1 MITNN
6 STYGTYKFPDEMVS
20 NEKKKSFDF
29 AKDYASAIWSQ
40 WSARYY
46 NQCDNMSVWEK
57 YALGEHSIERLER
70 NITNNGKLIKKEFLR
85 YDPKDRIK
93 FLPRLLRNFYNSVD
107 FSEFVPVVRA
117 IDESATKIKANRK
130 NEKLKLFH
138 AKDFIQEVAAMNGG
152 QSPIPLDQIPQSKEQ
167 VQLEEESAKPL
178 RIERGE
184 LKAIEFVALTNNFH
198 IQQKKYLK
206 TAVEKNIVAARVD
219 TDVLEG
225 IKISPINP
233 YDFIYDD
240 SDDTNIFYDNAK
252 YFGEIKEISVGMFR
266 NIAAESGLKFSDNEI
281 KKMAKIS
288 ENDTLTNSIKIK
300 VLYYAFK
307 TFFQEVYK
315 KKVNRE
321 TKHISLID
329 RTNDIGTEREYNP
342 KQKSD
347 ISEKIVDNYDVWFE
361 GILVLD
367 NDRTI
372 LRHRLVKNM
381 PEHKGRILPPYIMC
395 KPREVGIVEECVPK
409 IDAIQELRLRI
420 LHHRNNLKGDITEID
435 PDAIANIVLNPGDK
449 PLAPQE
455 VLSYYFTMGLAFRR
469 TKDEDGEL
477 IQNNRPLSQ
486 IPESI
491 PRALIELTNQY
502 IAEIQDLQ
510 MAFGATQLD
519 AAKPDPKT
527 LTPGE
532 VFRMSDNTAMRDYTD
547 ALYQFCIRILQTVSS
562 RINDAFEWKHI
573 RERFIE
579 NIGGDDVEA
588 IEQYRKDRKQHYF
601 DVYLDY
607 IPTKQERAE
616 FLADLTAHVNNGTL
630 DALDKM
636 ELSSI
641 RNPLQARA
649 SLRLR
654 LEAKRQ
660 QMQQFELDKIK
671 ENQNQN
677 ILASNVAYENKAK
690 LSEQEFQ
697 QKMQLEDKKFEHETF
712 LTQKQGEIKI
722 IESNNTRE
730 AKFQIEEYRNKF
742 NADLTAFK
750 KEQDAALRKE
760 IQQMS
765 AENQAQMIKLRKGE
779 ISDINQPSTPEV
791 DLSNLQEQTL

>member
-6 STYGTYKFPDEMVS
+6 STHGINKFPDEMIS
-20 NEKKKSFDF
+20 NEKKKLFSF
-29 AKDYASAIWSQ
+29 AKEYASAIWSL
-40 WSARYY
+40 WS
-46 NQCDNMSVWEK
+46 EK
-57 YALGEHSIERLER
+57 YFGVCDSMDLHEQYAIGKHPIERLEK

-107 FSEFVPVVRA
+107 FSEFVPVARA
-117 IDESATKIKANRK
+117 IDESATEIRAKRK
-130 NEKLKLFH
+130 EEKLKLFH
-138 AKDFIQEVAAMNGG
+138 AKDFIEEAAALNGG
-152 QSPIPLDQIPQSKEQ
+152 MSPIPLNKIPNSKEQ
-167 VQLEEESAKPL
+167 IQLEEEAAKPL
-178 RIERGE
+178 RVERGE
-184 LKAIEFVALTNNFH
+184 IKAIQFVALTNNFH
-198 IQQKKYLK
+198 IQQKKYLQ
-206 TAVEKNIVAARVD
+206 TAVEKNLVAARID
-219 TDVLEG
+219 TDVIEG
-225 IKISPINP
+225 IKITPINP
-233 YDFIYDD
+233 YSFIFDD
-240 SDDTNIFYDNAK
+240 SDDTSIFYDDAR
-252 YFGEIKEISVGMFR
+252 YFGEIKSISIGMLK
-266 NIAAESGLKFSDNEI
+266 NIAAESGLKFTDDEI
-281 KKMAKIS
+281 RKMAKIPS
-288 ENDTLTNSIKIK
+288 SSIISDSIKVK
-300 VLYYAFK
+300 VMYYAFK
-307 TFFQEVYK
+307 TFFQDVFK
-315 KKVNRE
+315 KKVNRD

-329 RTNDIGTEREYNP
+329 RTNDVGTEREYNP

-361 GILVLD
+361 GIMVLD
-367 NDRTI
+367 DERTI

-381 PEHKGRILPPYIMC
+381 PEHKGKILPPYVVC
-395 KPREVGIVEECVPK
+395 KPRRVGIVEECIPK

-435 PDAIANIVLNPGDK
+435 PDAIANIVLNPGEK
-449 PLAPQE
+449 PLSPQE

-486 IPESI
+486 VPESI

-502 IAEIQDLQ
+502 ISEIQDLQ
-510 MAFGATQLD
+510 MSFGATQADVL
-519 AAKPDPKT
+519 KPDPKT

-547 ALYQFCIRILQTVSS
+547 ALFQFCIKILQTVSS

-573 RERFIE
+573 RDRFIE
-579 NIGGDDVEA
+579 NIGLDDVEA

-601 DVYLDY
+601 EVYLDY
-607 IPTKQERAE
+607 IPTKQERAD

-660 QMQQFELDKIK
+660 QMQQFELDKIR

-677 ILASNVAYENKAK
+677 IAASNAAYENKAK
-690 LSEQEFQ
+690 LSAQEFQ
-697 QKMQLEDKKFEHETF
+697 QKMELENIKFQNESF

-722 IESNNTRE
+722 IESNNTRDY
-730 AKFQIEEYRNKF
+730 KFQIEEFRNKF

-750 KEQDAALRKE
+750 KEQDAKLRKE
-760 IQQMS
+760 IQQIS
-765 AENQAQMIKLRKGE
+765 AENQAKMIKLRKGE
-779 ISDINQPSTPEV
+779 ISDIGDPSTPEV
-791 DLSNLQEQTL
+791 DLSNL